1 MHLTNPTNQPVDDP
15 PSTPCVKFFDMEVEP
30 MRLAKLTVCGFKS
43 FADKTEILFDQ
54 PVTGI
59 VGPNGCGKSNVVDA
73 IKWVLG
79 EQSAK
84 SLRGGAMMDVIFN
97 GSSARKPSGMASVT
111 LHFENPVKKN
121 AEGGDFRTLNVD
133 ADMVAVTRQLY
144 RDGSSEYLINK
155 KRARLRDIRELFMD
169 TGVGTDA
176 YSIIEQGK
184 VDVMLQANANER
196 RQIFE
201 EAAGISKFKARKKEA
216 LRKLDRTDAN
226 LTISRNRLEDTEK
239 RLRSVKIAATK
250 AKNYQTYADRL
261 RELQL
266 QYSLADYHRLQTK
279 LVEVMEQYIQA
290 QADRDAANRK
300 LEEYQE
306 AIETAQVDVQ
316 AIAAEQKRIEHD
328 RLGSKSEMEQARQRA
343 SMSQHTL
350 DDLKRQIQRDTQ
362 RLEELAK
369 RATDLQA
376 EHEQQIARVA
386 ELEEAQKSASA
397 KLEEAQKNHQN
408 LQHQLNEKRSVLEDE
423 KAGIVSMMRRT
434 SQLNNEINSLEAFS
448 KNLVNTREKLDARAA
463 NISQELE
470 QLLSTKDEA
479 VSKLD
484 VAVKLIEEETAKVE
498 QLKQQSMQLGG
509 RQKEL
514 TQKLAA
520 AKEDRSGLN
529 SRRNLLQEMQDK
541 QEGLADPV
549 KAILARK
556 ASRKEGD
563 SQHTFDFVRGVL
575 AEMIETDVDNAVIV
589 EASLGEYQQAMVI
602 DKMSDLTSD
611 NEAISALAGRV
622 TFLAVDDFGTSL
634 TNTTVKCHGQQSIM
648 DLIQFPAEVSPL
660 IWRLLGRTLIADD
673 LATAKQ
679 LRKQLPAGY
688 RFVTKQGEVLET
700 DGRILAGP
708 TGSKMGGMISRR
720 SELAQLHEQIA
731 TLDEIITADQQ
742 QLIEVDDRAAHI
754 EKVSSELR
762 KAISEANTV
771 KIQLSSK
778 LDSLNSQIGKL
789 EKEQPAL
796 AAETQQI
803 HNQLKEAEQK
813 KEGRAEEA
821 RKLEADS
828 KAREEAVASLNQGIK
843 VIEQQVETAR
853 ESLTTIRVEAGRYGE
868 QLAASQRQ
876 VRQLEIARQDVKRQ
890 HDLLAQQHEQH
901 QGRIGDLESTI
912 AQSTEQADKA
922 KAKMLELETALE
934 EIKIRAEE
942 AKAKLK
948 DVQTEVD
955 AVRSTVL
962 KFEKL
967 IHELEIAKREVEVK
981 IENVTQRALDQLE
994 IDVAEAY
1001 RETLAKW
1008 EQAKKDAE
1016 EEQAAQQVGA
1026 NRLKNLEAEVAAEEA
1041 SEEAFE
1047 EDGAEASQEEQVEE
1061 ELVPSPF
1068 VIEWKAIEE
1077 EIKDLRGKIG
1087 RLGNV
1092 NMDAIAELED
1102 LEGRHDNLAQQVQ
1115 DIEDAKEDLIKL
1127 IDEINEKSR
1136 DRFAEVFNQIR
1147 ENFAGQ
1153 SGMFRKIFG
1162 GGKADIFMVP
1172 DEQGNID
1179 VLESGIDIVAR
1190 PPGKELQSIS
1200 LLSGG
1205 EKTMTA
1211 VALLMSIFQA
1221 KPSPFCVLDEVDAA
1235 LDDANVERFT
1245 HVVKSFLDHSHF
1257 IIITHHKRTMAAAD
1271 VLYGI
1276 TMQERGVS
1284 KRVSVR
1290 FDQVS
1295 GDGSIDK
1302 EAIDADN
1309 SPQVY
1314 EEDDDNTVEFSAP
1327 TEDEPKRAEP
1337 PTLREQL
1344 ASMRKSKDAIRITA
1358 VGNQKSDEKP
1368 DQSSDEKSP
1377 QTADVSS

>member
-1 MHLTNPTNQPVDDP
+1 MHPEYPTIQPVDDP
-15 PSTPCVKFFDMEVEP
+15 PATPCVTFFDMEVEP

-43 FADKTEILFDQ
+43 FADKTEIIFDQ
-54 PVTGI
+54 PITGI

-79 EQSAK
+79 ERSAK

-111 LHFENPVKKN
+111 LHFENPINKPTSDGESPK
-121 AEGGDFRTLNVD
+121 RTLNVD

-144 RDGSSEYLINK
+144 RDGSSEYLINR

-216 LRKLDRTDAN
+216 LRKLDRTDNN
-226 LTISRNRLEDTEK
+226 LTISRQRLEDTEK

-261 RELQL
+261 RELQM
-266 QYSLADYHRLQTK
+266 QYYLADYHRLQTR
-279 LVEVMEQYIQA
+279 LVEVMETYIQA

-300 LEEYQE
+300 LEEHQE

-328 RLGSKSEMEQARQRA
+328 RLGRKSEMEQSQQRA

-350 DDLKRQIQRDTQ
+350 DDLKRQIQRDAQ

-369 RATDLQA
+369 RATDLEA
-376 EHEQQIARVA
+376 EHQQQIAKVA

-397 KLEEAQKNHQN
+397 KLEEAQKTHRD
-408 LQHQLNEKRSVLEDE
+408 LQHSLNEKRSVLEDE
-423 KAGIVSMMRRT
+423 KAGIVSMMRRS

-448 KNLVNTREKLDARAA
+448 KNLVNTRVKLDERAA

-470 QLLSTKDEA
+470 QLLSTRDEA
-479 VSKLD
+479 NSKLD
-484 VAVKLIEEETAKVE
+484 LAKNLIEEETAKVE
-498 QLKQQSMQLGG
+498 QLKQQSEQLGG

-514 TQKLAA
+514 TQKLAT
-520 AKEDRSGLN
+520 AKEDRSGLT
-529 SRRNLLQEMQDK
+529 SRRSLLQEMQDK

-556 ASRKEGD
+556 ASRKSGD
-563 SQHTFDFVRGVL
+563 TEHTFDFVRGVL
-575 AEMIETDVDNAVIV
+575 AEMIETDVDHATMV
-589 EASLGEYQQAMVI
+589 EAALGDYQQAMVI
-602 DKMSDLTSD
+602 DRMADLTND
-611 NEAISALAGRV
+611 NEAVSALAGRV
-622 TFLAVDDFGTSL
+622 TFLAVDQFGL
-634 TNTTVKCHGQQSIM
+634 PITNKTVKTHGQSCIM

-673 LATAKQ
+673 LAQARQ
-679 LRKQLPAGY
+679 LREQLPDGY
-688 RFVTKQGEVLET
+688 RFVTRNGEILEV
-700 DGRILAGP
+700 DGRVLAGP

-720 SELAQLHEQIA
+720 SELVQLHEQIA
-731 TLDEIITADQQ
+731 KLDEVITADQQ

-789 EKEQPAL
+789 EKEQPSL

-803 HNQLKEAEQK
+803 HNQLKEAQEK
-813 KEGRAEEA
+813 REGRAEEA

-828 KAREEAVASLNQGIK
+828 KAREDAVTELNAGIK
-843 VIEQQVETAR
+843 EIEQQVETAR
-853 ESLTTIRVEAGRYGE
+853 ESLTTIRVEAGRFGE
-868 QLAASQRQ
+868 QLASSQRQ

-901 QGRIGDLESTI
+901 QGRIGDLEATI
-912 AQSTEQADKA
+912 TQATEQAQTA
-922 KAKMLELETALE
+922 KAAMLELDTALE
-934 EIKIRAEE
+934 EIKVRAAQAKE
-942 AKAKLK
+942 ALKA
-948 DVQTEVD
+948 VQVEVD
-955 AVRSTVL
+955 GIRTTVL
-962 KFEKL
+962 KFEKQ

-981 IENVTQRALDQLE
+981 IDNVTQRTVDQLE
-994 IDVAEAY
+994 LDVAEAY
-1001 RETLAKW
+1001 RNALNDW
-1008 EQAKKDAE
+1008 EQAKQDAQE
-1016 EEQAAQQVGA
+1016 ELEAQQVGA
-1026 NRLKNLEAEVAAEEA
+1026 NRLKQLEDEVKSEEA
-1041 SEEAFE
+1041 SDDDFE
-1047 EDGAEASQEEQVEE
+1047 DENAPQQVQPDA
-1061 ELVPSPF
+1061 VPNPF
-1068 VIEWKAIEE
+1068 EIEWKAVEA
-1077 EIKDLRGKIG
+1077 EIKELRGKIG

-1092 NMDAIAELED
+1092 NMDAIAELEE

-1136 DRFAEVFNQIR
+1136 DRFEQVFNEIR

-1172 DEQGNID
+1172 DDEGNID

-1257 IIITHHKRTMAAAD
+1257 IIITHHKRTMASAD

-1295 GDGSIDK
+1295 GDGSIDAQ
-1302 EAIDADN
+1302 AIKDDKT
-1309 SPQVY
+1309 PQAY
-1314 EEDDDNTVEFSAP
+1314 DDEPITAIEDDATDSAP
-1327 TEDEPKRAEP
+1327 QSEE
-1337 PTLREQL
+1337 PTLAQQL
-1344 ASMRKSKDAIRITA
+1344 ASMRKGKDAIRIGS
-1358 VGNQKSDEKP
+1358 VGQDKVEP
-1368 DQSSDEKSP
+1368 TGETSP
-1377 QTADVSS
+1377 QTADVQV

>member
-1 MHLTNPTNQPVDDP
+1 MHPLEMDNQPVDDP
-15 PSTPCVKFFDMEVEP
+15 PQRPERYTFDMEVEP

-43 FADKTEILFDQ
+43 FADKTEIVFDQ

-111 LHFENPVKKN
+111 LHFENPVNKS
-121 AEGGDFRTLNVD
+121 ADGSQSRTLNVD

-144 RDGSSEYLINK
+144 RDGSSEYLINR

-184 VDVMLQANANER
+184 VDVMLQANASER

-216 LRKLDRTDAN
+216 LRKLDRTDSN
-226 LTISRNRLEDTEK
+226 LTISRQRLEDTEK

-250 AKNYQTYADRL
+250 AKNYQSYADRL
-261 RELQL
+261 QEIQL

-279 LVEVMEQYIQA
+279 LVEVMEAYIQA
-290 QADRDAANRK
+290 QADRDAANRQ
-300 LEEYQE
+300 LEEHQE

-316 AIAAEQKRIEHD
+316 AIAAEQKRIEHE
-328 RLGSKSEMEQARQRA
+328 RLNKKSEMEQAQQRA
-343 SMSQHTL
+343 SMSQNTL
-350 DDLKRQIQRDTQ
+350 DDLRRQIQRDTQ

-369 RATDLQA
+369 RSTDLQA
-376 EHEQQIARVA
+376 EHEQQVSKVA
-386 ELEEAQKSASA
+386 ELEEAQKTASA
-397 KLEEAQKNHQN
+397 KLEEAQKAHRE
-408 LQHQLNEKRSVLEDE
+408 LQHTLNEKRSGLEDE
-423 KAGIVSMMRRT
+423 KAGIVSMMRRS
-434 SQLNNEINSLEAFS
+434 SQLNNEIHSLETFS
-448 KNLVNTREKLDARAA
+448 KNLVNTRAKLDERAA

-470 QLLSTKDEA
+470 QLLSTRDEA
-479 VSKLD
+479 NSKLD
-484 VAVKLIEEETAKVE
+484 MAKKLIAEESAKVE
-498 QLKQQSMQLGG
+498 QLKQQSEQLGG

-514 TQKLAA
+514 TRKLAS
-520 AKEDRSGLN
+520 AKEDRSGLT
-529 SRRNLLQEMQDK
+529 SRRNVLQEMQDK

-556 ASRKEGD
+556 ASQKSGEKAN
-563 SQHTFDFVRGVL
+563 TFSFVRGVL
-575 AEMIETDVDNAVIV
+575 AEMIETDVQHASIV
-589 EASLGEYQQAMVI
+589 EAALGDYQQALVI
-602 DKMSDLTSD
+602 DRASDLTSD
-611 NEAISALAGRV
+611 NDAISALAGRV
-622 TFLAVDDFGTSL
+622 TFLAIDAFGSPITQNSVQ
-634 TNTTVKCHGQQSIM
+634 THGHASVM
-648 DLIQFPAEVSPL
+648 DMIQFPAQTSPL

-673 LATAKQ
+673 LAHAQQ
-679 LRKQLPAGY
+679 LRQQLPSGY
-688 RFVTKQGEVLET
+688 RFVTRNGEVLEA

-708 TGSKMGGMISRR
+708 MGTKLGGMISRR

-731 TLDEIITADQQ
+731 ALDEVITVDQQ
-742 QLIEVDDRAAHI
+742 QLVEVDDRAVHI

-771 KIQLSSK
+771 RIQLSSK
-778 LDSLNSQIGKL
+778 LDSLNTQIARL

-803 HNQLKEAEQK
+803 HKQLKDAEEK

-828 KAREEAVASLNQGIK
+828 KAREEAVAQLTAGIK
-843 VIEQQVETAR
+843 EIEQKVETAR

-868 QLAASQRQ
+868 QLAAAQRQ

-901 QGRIGDLESTI
+901 QGRIGDLETTI
-912 AQSTEQADKA
+912 AQSTEQASKA
-922 KAKMLELETALE
+922 KTVMAELETALE
-934 EIKIRAEE
+934 AIKLRAAE
-942 AKAKLK
+942 AKEKLK
-948 DVQTEVD
+948 AVQMEVD
-955 AVRSTVL
+955 GVRSTVL
-962 KFEKL
+962 KFEKQ

-981 IENVTQRALDQLE
+981 IDNVTQRTTDQLE
-994 IDVAEAY
+994 LDVAEAY
-1001 RETLAKW
+1001 RAALNQW
-1008 EQAKKDAE
+1008 EQDKQQAA
-1016 EEQAAQQVGA
+1016 EEQAAEQVGS
-1026 NRLKNLEAEVAAEEA
+1026 NRLKQLEEETQQIEA
-1041 SEEAFE
+1041 SDDDFE
-1047 EDGAEASQEEQVEE
+1047 DADAQDKQPDQP
-1061 ELVPSPF
+1061 LVANPF
-1068 VIEWKAIEE
+1068 EIEWAAIEE

-1092 NMDAIAELED
+1092 NIDAIAELEE

-1127 IDEINEKSR
+1127 IDEINDKSR
-1136 DRFAEVFNQIR
+1136 SRFEQIFNEIR

-1172 DEQGNID
+1172 DENGVID

-1245 HVVKSFLDHSHF
+1245 HVVKSFLEHSHF

-1295 GDGSIDK
+1295 HDGNIDPQ
-1302 EAIDADN
+1302 AIKDDKT
-1309 SPQVY
+1309 PQAF
-1314 EEDDDNTVEFSAP
+1314 DDDDMTP
-1327 TEDEPKRAEP
+1327 IDDETPMQDNE
-1337 PTLREQL
+1337 PTLAQKL
-1344 ASMRKSKDAIRITA
+1344 ASMRKGKDAIRIGI
-1358 VGNQKSDEKP
+1358 VGQDKP
-1368 DQSSDEKSP
+1368 DGAGEPANETVDVQS
-1377 QTADVSS
+1377 

>member
-1 MHLTNPTNQPVDDP
+1 MHPMERTISQVDDP
-15 PSTPCVKFFDMEVEP
+15 PERSCVNNFDMEVEP

-111 LHFENPVKKN
+111 LHFENPVISKTEDGT
-121 AEGGDFRTLNVD
+121 ATRTLNVD

-144 RDGSSEYLINK
+144 RDGSSEYLINR

-216 LRKLDRTDAN
+216 LRKLDRTDSN
-226 LTISRNRLEDTEK
+226 LTISKQRLEDTEK

-250 AKNYQTYADRL
+250 AKNYQSYADRL
-261 RELQL
+261 REVQL

-279 LVEVMEQYIQA
+279 LVEVMETYIQA

-300 LEEYQE
+300 LEEHQE

-328 RLGSKSEMEQARQRA
+328 RLGRKSEMEQSQQRA

-369 RATDLQA
+369 RSTDLQA
-376 EHEQQIARVA
+376 EHQQQIARVA
-386 ELEEAQKSASA
+386 ELEEAQKTASA
-397 KLEEAQKNHQN
+397 KLEEAQKSHRD
-408 LQHQLNEKRSVLEDE
+408 LQHALNEKRSVMEDE

-434 SQLNNEINSLEAFS
+434 GQLNNEINSLEAFS
-448 KNLVNTREKLDARAA
+448 KNLVNTRVKLDQRAA
-463 NISQELE
+463 SISQELE
-470 QLLSTKDEA
+470 HLLSTRDEA
-479 VSKLD
+479 NSKLD
-484 VAVKLIEEETAKVE
+484 MAKNLITEETAKVE
-498 QLKQQSMQLGG
+498 QLKQQSEQLGG

-514 TQKLAA
+514 TRKLAT
-520 AKEDRSGLN
+520 AKEDRSGLT
-529 SRRNLLQEMQDK
+529 SRRSLLQEMQDK

-556 ASRKEGD
+556 ASRKQGD
-563 SQHTFDFVRGVL
+563 REHTFDFVRGVL
-575 AEMIETDVDNAVIV
+575 AEMIETEVQHATLV
-589 EASLGEYQQAMVI
+589 EAALGDYQQALVI
-602 DKMSDLTSD
+602 DRISDLTGD
-611 NEAISALAGRV
+611 NDAVSALAGRV
-622 TFLAVDDFGTSL
+622 TFLAVDQFGSPITHQ
-634 TNTTVKCHGQQSIM
+634 TVKTHGQSSVM
-648 DLIQFPAEVSPL
+648 DLIQFPAAVSPL

-673 LATAKQ
+673 LATARD

-688 RFVTKQGEVLET
+688 RFVTRSGEVLEA
-700 DGRILAGP
+700 DGRVLAGP

-720 SELAQLHEQIA
+720 SELTQLHEQIA
-731 TLDEIITADQQ
+731 KLDEIITADQQ

-771 KIQLSSK
+771 RIQLSSK
-778 LDSLNSQIGKL
+778 LDSLNSQVAKL

-803 HNQLKEAEQK
+803 HNQLKEAEEK

-828 KAREEAVASLNQGIK
+828 KAREEAVEALKQGIK
-843 VIEQQVETAR
+843 EIEQQVETAR

-912 AQSTEQADKA
+912 TQATEQAQKA
-922 KAKMLELETALE
+922 KAAMLELDTALE
-934 EIKIRAEE
+934 DIKVRAAE
-942 AKAKLK
+942 AKEKLK
-948 DVQTEVD
+948 AVQTEVD
-955 AVRSTVL
+955 GIRTTVL
-962 KFEKL
+962 KFEKQ

-981 IENVTQRALDQLE
+981 IDNVTQRTLDQLE
-994 IDVAEAY
+994 LDVAEAY
-1001 RETLAKW
+1001 RHALNQW
-1008 EQAKKDAE
+1008 EQDKKQAE

-1026 NRLKNLEAEVAAEEA
+1026 NRLKQLEEEVQSEEA
-1041 SEEAFE
+1041 SDEAFE
-1047 EDGAEASQEEQVEE
+1047 DENAQVSAEQQQQD
-1061 ELVPSPF
+1061 LVSNPF
-1068 VIEWKAIEE
+1068 EIEWKAIEE

-1092 NMDAIAELED
+1092 NMDAIAELEE

-1115 DIEDAKEDLIKL
+1115 DIEDAKEDLVKL

-1295 GDGSIDK
+1295 NDGSIDEK
-1302 EAIDADN
+1302 AIKDDN

-1314 EEDDDNTVEFSAP
+1314 DNSDDSIIEDDADILQQ
-1327 TEDEPKRAEP
+1327 EDEP
-1337 PTLREQL
+1337 TLAQKL
-1344 ASMRKSKDAIRITA
+1344 ASMRKGKDAIRVS
-1358 VGNQKSDEKP
+1358 VGEVK
-1368 DQSSDEKSP
+1368 QSEEGEP
-1377 QTADVSS
+1377 AEQTAHAES